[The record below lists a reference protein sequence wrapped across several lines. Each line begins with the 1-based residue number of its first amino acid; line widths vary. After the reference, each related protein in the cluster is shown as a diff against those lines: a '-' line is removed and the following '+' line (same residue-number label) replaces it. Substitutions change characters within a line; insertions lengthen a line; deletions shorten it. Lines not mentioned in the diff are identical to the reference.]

1 MFPAGGGSRGWTHA
15 SIMFIQVTDAIYPP
29 PSLWDTSASG
39 GQVQTGEGAEGMGV
53 GAEMGVYSILLKVVC
68 RLFYFRAI
76 QSIKTAKVALK
87 GTADFLE
94 IIYQGRLFFF

>member
-1 MFPAGGGSRGWTHA
+1 M
-15 SIMFIQVTDAIYPP
+15 VNPP

-68 RLFYFRAI
+68 RLFYFRAV
-76 QSIKTAKVALK
+76 QSIKTAEVALK
-87 GTADFLE
+87 GAADFLE
-94 IIYQGRLFFF
+94 VLYQGRFFLFYVCIFTFRAEKQNP